1 MAQMTEEEAWA
12 LEDEISHNPPDVAG
26 KPGGFFTD
34 RRDRMV
40 MLDDLSAGYIKSV
53 AEVTQ
58 KTPAQ
63 IIGEMVR
70 ERIALRAKA

>member
-1 MAQMTEEEAWA
+1 MAQMTEEEAWT
-12 LEDEISHNPPDVAG
+12 LEDEISRNPPDVAG

-34 RRDRMV
+34 RQDRMV
-40 MLDDLSAGYIKSV
+40 ILDALSAGYIKSA
-53 AEVTQ
+53 AEVAH

-70 ERIALRAKA
+70 ERIALQR

>member
-1 MAQMTEEEAWA
+1 MARMSEEEAWA
-12 LEDEISHNPPDVAG
+12 LDDEVTRNPPNVAG

-40 MLDDLSAGYIKSV
+40 ILDQFSALYIKSA
-53 AEVTQ
+53 AEVEQ

-63 IIGEMVR
+63 IIGEMIR
-70 ERIALRAKA
+70 TKLQIAV